1 MFRFERTATVKH
13 AAEVPA
19 AVQFA
24 TAVTAYLNKRHD
36 LNMKF
41 GVELF
46 GAPKIHWYYDVESL
60 DDSAKL
66 DATLLKDRDYEKM
79 LKDSE
84 DLWIDESMHDTI
96 VRLS

>member
-1 MFRFERTATVKH
+1 MFRFERTVSVKH

-24 TAVTAYLNKRHD
+24 SEVTTYLNKRHD

-46 GAPKIHWYYDVESL
+46 GEPRIHWYYDFESL

-66 DATLLKDRDYEKM
+66 DATLTSLPGK
-79 LKDSE
+79 
-84 DLWIDESMHDTI
+84 
-96 VRLS
+96 

>member
-24 TAVTAYLNKRHD
+24 SDVTDYLNKRHHLD
-36 LNMKF
+36 MKF

-46 GAPKIHWYYDVESL
+46 GSPRIHWYYDLESL
-60 DDSAKL
+60 DASAKL
-66 DATLLKDRDYEKM
+66 DAALLRDADYEKM
-79 LKDSE
+79 LKKTE
-84 DLWIDESMHDTI
+84 GLWLEQSMHDTI